1 MLELSPSAKLA
12 RQPVF
17 GILNSLLHPMLVEM
31 IACAGYDFVILD
43 MEHLAHD
50 ETRLQHGIQLAQN
63 QGCAPLVRV
72 PDATAKRIGR
82 VLDLGAHGIVLPQ
95 VESIEQVRA
104 PSAGRPPQHRDP
116 LQRLATAN
124 KMAASDIGWV
134 SHSSRHPP
142 SPAAGTST
150 DLASTRCV
158 AIQQPWRHSPLP
170 HPAGAGARP
179 SIPGGTPR
187 DTRAN
192 LRSTRHPRRPAM
204 HAQGCTRTPSAHRST
219 GTGRLAGLPVGGGL
233 RLEHRSSALPDA
245 RRAAHGLAG
254 MRLMAASLSRS
265 LSA

>member
-1 MLELSPSAKLA
+1 MLELSLSAKLA

-82 VLDLGAHGIVLPQ
+82 VLDLGAHSIVLPQ
-95 VESIEQVRA
+95 VASIAQMRA
-104 PSAGRPPQHRDP
+104 PSAGRPPQHRDL
-116 LQRLATAN
+116 LQRLASAN
-124 KMAASDIGWV
+124 RMAATNISWV
-134 SHSSRHPP
+134 SHSSRPLP

-158 AIQQPWRHSPLP
+158 ATQQPWRHSPLP
-170 HPAGAGARP
+170 HPGGAGARP

-187 DTRAN
+187 DARAN
-192 LRSTRHPRRPAM
+192 PRSTRHPRRPAM
-204 HAQGCTRTPSAHRST
+204 HAQGCTRASPTHIRT
-219 GTGRLAGLPVGGGL
+219 GSG
-233 RLEHRSSALPDA
+233 
-245 RRAAHGLAG
+245 
-254 MRLMAASLSRS
+254 
-265 LSA
+265 